1 MFSISGVCVKLIPWS
16 PLAINGARGAVGALV
31 MGLWFV
37 GAKHRFR
44 LNGAVLTG
52 ALALCLTNIL
62 YVFSTKLTT
71 AANAILLQYTSPIF
85 VVLLLWLGFGK
96 RPRKLDLVTCFS
108 SSAGFCSFFS
118 TPSLPTACWAIFWAS
133 PAASPMPASFWS
145 T

>member
-1 MFSISGVCVKLIPWS
+1 MEQCGGQAGRGRLKVLAAALMFSISGVCVKLIPWS

-96 RPRKLDLVTCFS
+96 MCIRDRL
-108 SSAGFCSFFS
+108 
-118 TPSLPTACWAIFWAS
+118 
-133 PAASPMPASFWS
+133 
-145 T
+145 